1 MKISLNLSYAESLR
15 DRYAL
20 AWAIPAMI
28 VGLVGAL
35 VLGVYTLRES
45 RELREVRQ
53 QAAEVERRG
62 NAVRLEETSLRR
74 ELDNPQHRELL
85 SKARFVNSLIDQKH
99 LSLTGL
105 AARLTEFMPENA
117 RLTALELAS
126 KEGDYTLRMMM
137 TAKSEEAVEAFL
149 GNLKDAPDFKG
160 ASITNDGFQEETAN
174 PAEVHISCTAR
185 YLPGVK

>member
-1 MKISLNLSYAESLR
+1 MKISLNLSYAESLH

-20 AWAIPAMI
+20 AWAIPATV
-28 VGLVGAL
+28 VGVVGAL

-45 RELREVRQ
+45 RGLREVRR

-62 NAVRLEETSLRR
+62 DTLRLEEASLRR
-74 ELDNPQHRELL
+74 ELESPQHRELL
-85 SKARFVNSLIDQKH
+85 TKARFVNALIDQKH

-126 KEGDYTLRMMM
+126 KEGDNTLRMMV
-137 TAKSEEAVEAFL
+137 TAKSEEAVEALL
-149 GNLKDAPDFKG
+149 GGLKDAPDFKNV
-160 ASITNDGFQEETAN
+160 SITNEGFQEESAN
-174 PAEVHISCTAR
+174 PAEVRIACTAR